1 MLLIYSTHITP
12 RVDYIFKL
20 MLEEIAGFK
29 INITTNKQEYLSY
42 EGPSV
47 NYSFETLKQN
57 EVFVEPN
64 GLLFQ
69 SSITA
74 LRAIIDKQ
82 NDESYLY
89 LEGDVVDKNI
99 FDPFAAAFY
108 LVSRYEEY
116 LSFAPDEFGRF
127 EAKSSVLF
135 RHDLLELPLVDKWSL
150 TLQKRVQS
158 VFPRIETRVRKFSQV
173 VTIDIDQAYAFQHR
187 GVKKNSISF
196 VKNLVQRKTELLK
209 TQVDL
214 IINKAKDP
222 YDSYQYLQGIQNET
236 AIPFIYFVNIGVYS
250 KYDKNLSPSNLAF
263 KRLLNE
269 INSYATVGLHPSY
282 FSNDADLMLIN
293 EKNQLEKILDGTV
306 KKSRQHYLKL
316 IFPNTYRNLIEIG
329 IEEDYTMGFASYPG
343 FRAGTC
349 TPFFWFDL
357 EKNSVT
363 GLKVFPT
370 TYMDGTFI
378 EDLNLTPHE
387 ADKKISSLTETVKKY
402 NGCYISIW
410 HNHTVSNQLY
420 WKNWRA
426 VFENSLKKL
435 KEYS

>member
-1 MLLIYSTHITP
+1 
-12 RVDYIFKL
+12 
-20 MLEEIAGFK
+20 MLEEIAGLE
-29 INITTNKQEYLSY
+29 ISITADKQEYLSY

-47 NYSFETLKQN
+47 NYSFENIKQK
-57 EVFVEPN
+57 EVCIEPN

-69 SSITA
+69 SSITP
-74 LRAIIDKQ
+74 LLAIIDKQ
-82 NDESYLY
+82 NDDSYLY
-89 LEGDVVDKNI
+89 LEGDNVNKNT

-116 LSFAPDEFGRF
+116 LPFTPDEFGRF

-135 RHDLLELPLVDKWSL
+135 KYDLLELPLVDKWSL
-150 TLQKRVQS
+150 NLQKQIQCG
-158 VFPRIETRVRKFSQV
+158 FPQLQFRPRKFSQI
-173 VTIDIDQAYAFQHR
+173 VTIDIDQAFAFQHR
-187 GVKKNSISF
+187 GLKKNSISF
-196 VKNLVQRKTELLK
+196 VKNLAQRKTALLK
-209 TQVDL
+209 TQFDL
-214 IINKAKDP
+214 ILKKEKDP
-222 YDSYQYLQGIQNET
+222 YDSYQYLQSIQKDMG
-236 AIPFIYFVNIGVYS
+236 IPFIYFVNIGEYS

-263 KRLLNE
+263 KKLLKEVASN
-269 INSYATVGLHPSY
+269 APVGLHPSY
-282 FSNDADLMLIN
+282 YSNESASRLAG
-293 EKNQLEKILDGTV
+293 EKNQLETILGSTV

-316 IFPNTYRNLIEIG
+316 IFPDTYRNLIEIG

-357 EKNSVT
+357 EKNSAT
-363 GLKVFPT
+363 GLQLFPT

-378 EDLNLTPHE
+378 EDLNLTPQE
-387 ADKKISSLTETVKKY
+387 ADKKISSLTQTVKKY
-402 NGCYISIW
+402 TGCYISIW

-420 WKNWRA
+420 WKGWRS